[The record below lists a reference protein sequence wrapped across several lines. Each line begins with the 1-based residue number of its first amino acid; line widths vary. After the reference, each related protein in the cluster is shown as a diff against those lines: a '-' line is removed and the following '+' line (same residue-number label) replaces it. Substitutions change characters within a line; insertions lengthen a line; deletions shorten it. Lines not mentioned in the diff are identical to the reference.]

1 MWPFTRKVKEGKVY
15 TSHGNP
21 DVKIYVQR
29 VGRDWV
35 RWVKL
40 DNFKLEGQ
48 TRVVDF
54 FQLFK

>member
-1 MWPFTRKVKEGKVY
+1 MWPFTRKVKEKKIYV
-15 TSHGNP
+15 SRANP
-21 DVKIYVQR
+21 DMRIYVQR
-29 VGRDWV
+29 AGRDWV

-40 DNFKLEGQ
+40 DNFKLAGQ